1 MTCSSAK
8 KVATIVVAMAIFGS
22 TAAWA
27 EQYRVVASDAGTIC
41 DTSAKTEPVVIEGPD
56 DVTIATAEG
65 DTVNTAV
72 CVSDGSQSN
81 LHVQWSAAGAWKSS
95 GNLIQS
101 CAEILGASTVKVRAV
116 DTNAV
121 QSATYYTCGV
131 EQATPAQ

>member
-1 MTCSSAK
+1 MKHSSARRM
-8 KVATIVVAMAIFGS
+8 AAIAVVTAIFGS
-22 TAAWA
+22 QAAWA

-81 LHVQWSAAGAWKSS
+81 LHVQWSAGGVWKST
-95 GNLIQS
+95 GNLIHS